1 MRRFANKQ
9 PRSFLQGN
17 LMTINPFTFGNPIR
31 DPARFY
37 GRSEDLRQIVNRLRS
52 SAHESTSVVGERRI
66 GKTSLLKHL
75 DTPEVATKLGLPP
88 EEYCMVYIDFQ
99 GLTDITPVRFW
110 QRVLRKMERSI
121 CIPNLVP
128 EIQNVRKMGGFD
140 LFDLEDL
147 FEMIAD
153 EGLTTVLL
161 LDEFEYVTQNPNFG
175 SDFFGGLRALAIH
188 HNFPLVTA
196 TRRELVDLCHSEELK
211 GSPFFNIFA
220 NVVLRPF
227 RRDEV
232 HEMLDGYLAETDLA
246 FTGREKELV
255 IGLGGGYPFFTQMA
269 GNYLFEAKM
278 KNLEGNALLQE
289 VYATF
294 DAQSDSHFT
303 YMWSHSSESEK
314 ISLLAVMTLDQQKP
328 SKKTVP
334 NLENLARIHSRV
346 HLDIPELVKRGL
358 LLENRIAGNY
368 RLLSPS
374 LERWIT
380 REISAPPGEEESQ
393 DSVHEWLSSGG
404 QAEMEAAVGGF
415 LPKFKK
421 KYWPVVSGMA
431 MDLSL
436 ELVGAV
442 TWDLLTKGML

>member
-1 MRRFANKQ
+1 MI
-9 PRSFLQGN
+9 L
-17 LMTINPFTFGNPIR
+17 NPFTFGNPIR

-75 DTPEVATKLGLPP
+75 DNRAVAAELGLLP
-88 EEYCMVYIDFQ
+88 EEYCLVYIDFQ
-99 GLTDITPVRFW
+99 GLTDTTPQRFW
-110 QRVLRKMERSI
+110 QRVLRKMERAI
-121 CIPNLVP
+121 CLPALVP
-128 EIQNVRKMGGFD
+128 EIQAVRKMDEFD

-188 HNFPLVTA
+188 QNLPLVTA

-227 RRDEV
+227 GRDEV
-232 HEMLDGYLAETDLA
+232 IEMLDGYLAQTELA
-246 FTGREKELV
+246 FSGREKELV

-269 GNYLFEAKM
+269 GNYLFEAKQRG
-278 KNLEGNALLQE
+278 LDGDALLQD
-289 VYATF
+289 VYASF

-314 ISLLAVMTLDQQKP
+314 ISLLAVMTLDQQRP
-328 SKKTVP
+328 SKKTTP
-334 NLENLARIHSRV
+334 NMENLAKIHGRV
-346 HLDIPELVKRGL
+346 HLDVPELVKRGL
-358 LLENRIAGNY
+358 LLENRAAGTY

-380 REISAPPGEEESQ
+380 REISAPPGEQESQ
-393 DSVHEWLSSGG
+393 ASVHQWLSDGG
-404 QAEMEAAVGGF
+404 QAEMEAQIGGF

-431 MDLSL
+431 MDIST
-436 ELVGAV
+436 ELVGAI
-442 TWDLLTKGML
+442 TLEILTKGVL

>member
-1 MRRFANKQ
+1 
-9 PRSFLQGN
+9 
-17 LMTINPFTFGNPIR
+17 MTINPFTFGNPIR
-31 DPARFY
+31 DPSRFY

-75 DTPEVATKLGLPP
+75 DTTEIAVELGLPP
-88 EEYCMVYIDFQ
+88 DEYCMVYIDFQ
-99 GLTDITPVRFW
+99 GLTDITPQRFW
-110 QRVLRKMERSI
+110 QRVLRKMERAI
-121 CIPNLVP
+121 CLPELVP
-128 EIQNVRKMGGFD
+128 EIQEVRKMEEFD

-147 FEMIAD
+147 FELIAD

-188 HNFPLVTA
+188 QNLPLVTA

-227 RRDEV
+227 SQEEV
-232 HEMLDGYLAETDLA
+232 FEMLDGYLAATDLA
-246 FTGREKELV
+246 FSDEEKNLV

-269 GNYLFEAKM
+269 GNYLVEAKQ
-278 KNLEGNALLQE
+278 KGFEGDQLLQE
-289 VYATF
+289 VYASF
-294 DAQSDSHFT
+294 DEQSDSHFT

-314 ISLLAVMTLDQQKP
+314 ITLLAVISLNRQKP
-328 SKKTVP
+328 NKKNIPTI
-334 NLENLARIHSRV
+334 ENLAQIHRRA
-346 HLDIPELVKRGL
+346 HLDVPELVKRGL
-358 LLENRIAGNY
+358 LLEDRSQGTY

-374 LERWIT
+374 LERWIA
-380 REISAPPGEEESQ
+380 REISAAPGEEETQ
-393 DSVHEWLSSGG
+393 ASVHDWLSSGG
-404 QAEMEAAVGGF
+404 RDDLEPISGI

-421 KYWPVVSGMA
+421 KYWPVVSGIA
-431 MDLSL
+431 LDLSL
-436 ELVGAV
+436 ELIGAV
-442 TWDLLTKGML
+442 TWEVLTKGVL

>member
-1 MRRFANKQ
+1 MI
-9 PRSFLQGN
+9 
-17 LMTINPFTFGNPIR
+17 TNPFTFGNPIR

-37 GRSEDLRQIVNRLRS
+37 GRKEDLRQIVNRLRS

-66 GKTSLLKHL
+66 GKTSLLKYL
-75 DTPEVATKLGLPP
+75 DTPEVAAGLGLPP
-88 EEYCMVYIDFQ
+88 NEYCLVYIDFQ
-99 GLTDITPVRFW
+99 GLTDITPERFW

-121 CIPNLVP
+121 CLPDLVP
-128 EIQNVRKMGGFD
+128 DIQAVSQSGDFD

-147 FEMIAD
+147 FERIAD
-153 EGLTTVLL
+153 EGLTVVLL

-188 HNFPLVTA
+188 QNLPLVTA
-196 TRRELVDLCHSEELK
+196 TRRELIDLCHSDEIK

-227 RRDEV
+227 SREEV
-232 HEMLDGYLAETDLA
+232 YEMLDGYLAETDLV
-246 FTGREKELV
+246 FSPLEKELV
-255 IGLGGGYPFFTQMA
+255 VGLGGGYPFFTQMA
-269 GNYLFEAKM
+269 GHYLMEAKR
-278 KNLEGNALLQE
+278 KSLEEDALLQD
-289 VYATF
+289 VVASF

-314 ISLLAVMTLDQQKP
+314 ISLLAVISLDRQKP
-328 SKKTVP
+328 SKKTTP
-334 NLENLARIHSRV
+334 NLENLAAIHSRV
-346 HLDIPELVKRGL
+346 HLDVPELVKRGL
-358 LLENRIAGNY
+358 LLENRVEGIY

-374 LERWIT
+374 LERWIA
-380 REISAPPGEEESQ
+380 REISAAPGEEETQ
-393 DSVHEWLSSGG
+393 ASVQAWLKSGG
-404 QAEMEAAVGGF
+404 KDELEPVSGF

-436 ELVGAV
+436 ELIGAV
-442 TWDLLTKGML
+442 TWDLLTKGAL